1 MKILLDY
8 TLHNREVIEVSDE
21 EWEFLGPGNAL
32 REDTIIDI
40 YLTPLGKSMGYP
52 IVKEEFSILD
62 VEAFE
67 PLSD

>member
-8 TLHNREVIEVSDE
+8 TLHNREIIEVSDE
-21 EWEFLGPGNAL
+21 EWENLDPNPETRKDAIL
-32 REDTIIDI
+32 DAHLNT
-40 YLTPLGKSMGYP
+40 MGLP
-52 IVKEEFSILD
+52 VVDWEFSYLD